1 MDAAEMA
8 AAEKEGG
15 GMAAAMA
22 MAMAAVEMVGVARV
36 EATATAMA
44 TAAVAA
50 TAVVNG
56 GAREVIRVAAAAR
69 RRWRLRRL
77 QTGPLEGSIGTS
89 PENLCW
95 RKT

>member
-1 MDAAEMA
+1 
-8 AAEKEGG
+8 
-15 GMAAAMA
+15 
-22 MAMAAVEMVGVARV
+22 MAAVVAVVAAAAKWRAAV
-36 EATATAMA
+36 VAVV
-44 TAAVAA
+44 AVAA
-50 TAVVNG
+50 R
-56 GAREVIRVAAAAR
+56 ARAAAAAR